1 MKEKIYLIT
10 TPLKETFKKENKNIF
25 LHPWIEENKIKFF
38 DYPNN
43 NQMINNNN
51 YCLNLYEKILPEIST
66 ILNKIHKSDFNLE
79 FWKFFLGPWLKIFI
93 SILNDRWKRIENFN
107 NNNFYSNTYAIS
119 YKSDD
124 LAENSHESFM
134 QAVKT
139 DYWNSIIYNKILK
152 FTNACDIEEVPYKK
166 NNSQLKNS
174 KCDIK
179 NLIKKR
185 QNYLFI
191 NTYLSPIEEI
201 SINLKLKQ
209 FPILRKK
216 FIELPQF
223 NYIAEIRNEPVKQIE
238 NYEFE
243 KFLFLNIFK
252 YMPRVFLEGFF
263 EIDKVI
269 DSEKFPKNPKGI
281 FCGIIPENSHVLKY
295 LAMQKI
301 RKTKIITVQMGGDS
315 SYYDFHR
322 SQKQEISNT
331 FLSWCKTRTNKN
343 IRNLGYI
350 KKKFVCKN
358 PEKIVM
364 FLYNSPKYI
373 YKPDVIGYRMYNGYI
388 ERIINFI
395 GKLHLEIQ
403 NKLLIRI
410 IGHDNWSQKKKILKY
425 YPHIKFSD
433 ENTKI
438 NEIYKNTKFIIST
451 YLGTTIFEALV
462 SNIPACLLIDENE
475 MAAIDNKQK
484 LYFDILKNI
493 NILHSNLNECSDH
506 INNLLDGNNLKIW
519 WNSNETKKNL
529 SKFKN
534 EMCFNNPK
542 LIENIISVV
551 R

>member
-1 MKEKIYLIT
+1 
-10 TPLKETFKKENKNIF
+10 
-25 LHPWIEENKIKFF
+25 
-38 DYPNN
+38 
-43 NQMINNNN
+43 
-51 YCLNLYEKILPEIST
+51 
-66 ILNKIHKSDFNLE
+66 
-79 FWKFFLGPWLKIFI
+79 
-93 SILNDRWKRIENFN
+93 
-107 NNNFYSNTYAIS
+107 
-119 YKSDD
+119 
-124 LAENSHESFM
+124 
-134 QAVKT
+134 
-139 DYWNSIIYNKILK
+139 
-152 FTNACDIEEVPYKK
+152 
-166 NNSQLKNS
+166 
-174 KCDIK
+174 
-179 NLIKKR
+179 
-185 QNYLFI
+185 
-191 NTYLSPIEEI
+191 
-201 SINLKLKQ
+201 
-209 FPILRKK
+209 
-216 FIELPQF
+216 
-223 NYIAEIRNEPVKQIE
+223 
-238 NYEFE
+238 
-243 KFLFLNIFK
+243 
-252 YMPRVFLEGFF
+252 
-263 EIDKVI
+263 
-269 DSEKFPKNPKGI
+269 
-281 FCGIIPENSHVLKY
+281 
-295 LAMQKI
+295 
-301 RKTKIITVQMGGDS
+301 
-315 SYYDFHR
+315 
-322 SQKQEISNT
+322 
-331 FLSWCKTRTNKN
+331 
-343 IRNLGYI
+343 
-350 KKKFVCKN
+350 
-358 PEKIVM
+358 M